1 MNTIDIPTK
10 VNDLPAKVID
20 LVTDVMKERE
30 DYTGAP
36 VATADLPEPV
46 LNLVQ
51 PVIKKLSNVAQLPQL
66 VLDLPADV
74 TQVDVARSL
83 VELNHQNIRYNPEAQ
98 KWLVFN
104 GQTGWSWDPL
114 NHQVHQL
121 VVETLRK
128 LADTVPEGLDT
139 TQHRRFTK
147 TRRNRTRQ
155 METGGAINSI
165 INLASR
171 ESSIHCKSSEID
183 ATPWVVGTPEGM
195 VHLRSGKWIPYGPG
209 WFITRRVP
217 VTFNPNAAC
226 PRWERFLREV
236 LGDDEEIQDY
246 FHQLVGYI
254 MSGDTSL
261 QKMWLLVGNGSN
273 GKSTLLH
280 ILQKVLGRDYAQ
292 QTPESVLLGRANL
305 GGANNDLVRLKG
317 VRCALLTET
326 GYGQCFNE
334 ERVKALVAADT
345 LAARG
350 LYREFEE
357 FTPQAKFLLATNHL
371 PIVRGTDEGIWR
383 RLVVVPFTREF
394 EVGSD
399 PTLKQDLV
407 DELPGIFAWAIRG
420 AVRWYD
426 SNVPF
431 TVPSAWDLVTS
442 QYRTAQDPLKGFLD
456 ERVVFD
462 AAAFV
467 GATELYN
474 DYVVWCRDDERQ
486 ALSQS
491 EFGQRMTTT
500 DHVTK
505 ERKFKANRW
514 HYIGVMLRCSDEVE
528 VAAKLDG
535 LFDGHST
542 TPPSQSLIS
551 QGQSS

>member
-1 MNTIDIPTK
+1 MNTIDIPTE
-10 VNDLPAKVID
+10 VNDLPPKVIN
-20 LVTDVMKERE
+20 LVTDSMKERE
-30 DYTGAP
+30 DYTGVP
-36 VATADLPEPV
+36 VATADLPRPV
-46 LNLVQ
+46 LTLVQ
-51 PVIKKLSNVAQLPQL
+51 PVIKKLSSVAQLPQL

-83 VELNHQNIRYNPEAQ
+83 VELNHQNIRYNPEVQ

-121 VVETLRK
+121 VVEILRK

-171 ESSIHCKSSEID
+171 ESSIHCKSGEID
-183 ATPWVVGTPEGM
+183 ATPWVVGTPKGM

-280 ILQKVLGRDYAQ
+280 ILQKMLGPDYAQ

-326 GYGQCFNE
+326 GLGQCFNE

-345 LAARG
+345 LTARG

-371 PIVRGTDEGIWR
+371 PIVRGSDEGIWR

-407 DELPGIFAWAIRG
+407 DELPGILAWAIRG

-426 SNVPF
+426 SKVPF

-462 AAAFV
+462 DAAFV

-528 VAAKLDG
+528 DSAKL
-535 LFDGHST
+535 DGHST
-542 TPPSQSLIS
+542 TPPSHSLIS